1 MPQVATGE
9 RIGWSVKVRNFFAPG
24 GILSQVH
31 PKYEYRA
38 GQLEMAE
45 AVAEAIEQHRHLI
58 VEAGT
63 GTGKTMAYLIP
74 AILSGKRV
82 IVSTGTKNLQEQLF
96 FKDVPLVERVFGRD
110 LRVTYMKGRANY
122 ACRAKV
128 DEAARSET
136 AWLEGME
143 EVSDFRL
150 IRDWMPHT
158 EMGDRSELKTLAEP
172 SAVWSKLDA
181 RRERCTGQKCAYFDN
196 CFVTAMMRR
205 AADSD
210 LIIVNHH
217 LFFADLAVKQEEF
230 GGILP
235 RYDAVIFDEAH
246 EIEDV
251 AGQYFGASVSN
262 LQLQDLARDILDLA
276 RRKDFATVSF
286 EEIVR
291 SVLGAAERFFAL
303 FGESEGRQSFREHS
317 RFLETWGSEYR
328 GVLTGLEMLATQLQL
343 MEGAVEE
350 TIPLHR
356 RTTAISEGLRG
367 YLENV
372 DARLVYWVERRGRG
386 VYLQATPIDV
396 SGILGEKLFAEVPA
410 VVLTSATLA
419 VAGDFDFLKQRLG
432 LESAR
437 SLIVDSPFD
446 FPRQALLYV
455 PQHLPDPRQP
465 GFAAL
470 AAREIAELLELSKGR
485 AFCLFTSYQQMKA
498 VHERV
503 RNAVDFP
510 LLLQG
515 SKPRNALL
523 EEFRSTPGAV
533 LFATS
538 SFWQGVD
545 VQGDQLS
552 LVVIDRLPFAVPTD
566 PVVEAR
572 SRQVES
578 TGGQAFFDYQIPQA
592 AIALKQGFGRLIR
605 SKTDRGVLCLLDVR
619 VTKARYGQIFF
630 DSLPDYGF
638 ATERSQ
644 VAQFLSGISSPKN
657 DLRTRI

>member
-1 MPQVATGE
+1 M
-9 RIGWSVKVRNFFAPG
+9 KVRNFFAPG
-24 GILSQVH
+24 GALASAH
-31 PKYEYRA
+31 PKYEFRQ

-45 AVAEAIEQHRHLI
+45 AVAEAIEERRHLI

-96 FKDVPLVERVFGRD
+96 FKDVPLLEKVFGRP
-110 LRVTYMKGRANY
+110 LQVTYMKGRANY
-122 ACRAKV
+122 VCRAKV
-128 DEAARSET
+128 DEAARAET
-136 AWLEGME
+136 AWLEGMD
-143 EVSDFRL
+143 EVTDFRL

-158 EMGDRSELKTLAEP
+158 EMGDRSELKTIAEP
-172 SAVWSKLDA
+172 SGVWAKLDA

-205 AADSD
+205 AAESD
-210 LIIVNHH
+210 VIIVNHH

-251 AGQYFGASVSN
+251 AGQYFGGSVSN
-262 LQLQDLARDILDLA
+262 LQMQDLARDIVELA
-276 RRKDFATVSF
+276 RRKEFATASF

-291 SVLGAAERFFAL
+291 SVLGSSERFFGL
-303 FGESEGRQSFREHS
+303 FGSGEGRESFREHAA
-317 RFLETWGSEYR
+317 FLDEWGEEYR
-328 GVLTGLEMLATQLQL
+328 AVQLGLEMLATQLQL

-356 RTTAISEGLRG
+356 RTVAMGEGLRG
-367 YLENV
+367 FLEKV
-372 DARLVYWVERRGRG
+372 DARFVYWVERRGRG
-386 VYLQATPIDV
+386 VYLQVTPIDV
-396 SGILGEKLFAEVPA
+396 SAILGEKLFDEVPT

-419 VAGDFDFLKQRLG
+419 VAGEFEFLKKRLG

-437 SLIVDSPFD
+437 SMVVDSPFD
-446 FPRQALLYV
+446 FQRQAILYV
-455 PQHLPDPRQP
+455 PQHMPDPRSAE
-465 GFAAL
+465 FTAK
-470 AAREIAELLELSKGR
+470 AAREIAGLLELTEGR

-498 VHERV
+498 VYERV
-503 RNAVDFP
+503 ARMVEYP

-515 SKPRNALL
+515 TRPRNVLL
-523 EEFRSTPGAV
+523 EEFRETKGAV

-552 LVVIDRLPFAVPTD
+552 LVVIDKLPFAVPTD

-578 TGGQAFFDYQIPQA
+578 SGGKPFYDYQIPQA

-605 SKTDRGVLCLLDVR
+605 SRTDRGVLCLLDVR
-619 VTKARYGQIFF
+619 VTKARYGQVFF

-638 ATERSQ
+638 ATRLDE
-644 VAQFLSGISSPKN
+644 VEDFLATGTAKN
-657 DLRTRI
+657 